1 MKKAIQGFLDTLHTQ
16 TTTESKK
23 REWLTYITE
32 NVHECF
38 KIMKDDAD
46 FYAEVTENRLL
57 TEAKTESILEF
68 TESIECRAML
78 LEYKRTL

>member
-1 MKKAIQGFLDTLHTQ
+1 MNAQ
-16 TTTESKK
+16 TSSEAYKQA
-23 REWLTYITE
+23 WITYITE
-32 NVHECF
+32 NTFECF
-38 KIMKDDAD
+38 KIMKDDVD

-68 TESIECRAML
+68 TESIECRAIL